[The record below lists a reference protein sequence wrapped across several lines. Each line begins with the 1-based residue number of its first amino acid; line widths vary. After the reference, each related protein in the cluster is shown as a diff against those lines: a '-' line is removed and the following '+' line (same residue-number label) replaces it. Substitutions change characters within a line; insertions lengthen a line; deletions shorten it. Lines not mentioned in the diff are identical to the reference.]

1 MAKHRAAWTCQRYH
15 KLIAEGRG
23 QGTGVDYKPWLTI
36 HDFASKG
43 VVSRVW
49 GRKAG
54 RIHHFM
60 SRNETA
66 FFYILDAS
74 EKVLD
79 IREQYPLLPVTETV
93 EIAENMG
100 IRHPRDTVSKYP
112 YVLTSDFVITTSEGL
127 TVRSVKMASEL
138 EKPRVLEKLEIERA
152 YWKRRNIDWRIV
164 TENQIDFQ
172 KARNLEW
179 IYRSWD
185 FSKMLPDELQA
196 ETVKALFR
204 EMFEMTSL
212 PVNEIAR
219 RTESIFKL
227 DAGMGLT
234 TFQNLLLHKQIRTV
248 DLSKP
253 LDLVS
258 ARVDTEKGGLSS
270 WIETYA

>member
-1 MAKHRAAWTCQRYH
+1 MAKHRAAWNCRRYH
-15 KLIAEGRG
+15 RLIDEGRG
-23 QGTGVDYKPWLTI
+23 QGAGADYKPWLTI
-36 HDFASKG
+36 HDFPSKG

-60 SRNETA
+60 SKNETA

-74 EKVLD
+74 EKALD
-79 IREQYPLLPVTETV
+79 IWEQYPLLPVTETV
-93 EIAENMG
+93 EIAESMG
-100 IRHPRDTVSKYP
+100 IRYPRDVVSKYP
-112 YVLTSDFVITTSEGL
+112 YVLTSDFVITTPEGL
-127 TVRSVKMASEL
+127 TARSVKMASEL
-138 EKPRVLEKLEIERA
+138 EKPRVLEKMEIERA

-185 FSKMLPDELQA
+185 YSKMLPEGVQA
-196 ETVKALFR
+196 ETVKALFL
-204 EMFEMTSL
+204 ELFETTSL

-219 RTESIFKL
+219 RIESLFNL
-227 DAGMGLT
+227 DAGLGLT
-234 TFQNLLLHKQIRTV
+234 TFQNLLLHKQIRSV

-258 ARVDTEKGGLSS
+258 ARVETEKGGLSS